1 MLFKRRQLPEL
12 YYLKHRHD
20 SEKDVVNYDDKI
32 LKSNLSSYLFN
43 NDIMNG
49 FLERLQPLLSTMFDR
64 MNIVKNFK
72 NYIVDKYER

>member
-32 LKSNLSSYLFN
+32 LKKNLSSYLFN
-43 NDIMNG
+43 NNIMNG
-49 FLERLQPLLSTMFDR
+49 FLERLQPLLATMFDR
-64 MNIVKNFK
+64 MNIIKNFK

>member
-1 MLFKRRQLPEL
+1 MLYKRKQLPEL

-20 SEKDVVNYDDKI
+20 SEKTYVNYDDKI
-32 LKSNLSSYLFN
+32 LERNLSSYLFN
-43 NDIMNG
+43 NDIMRG
-49 FLERLQPLLSTMFDR
+49 FLERLQPLLSSMFDR

>member
-1 MLFKRRQLPEL
+1 MLYKRKQLPEL

-20 SEKDVVNYDDKI
+20 SEKTYVSYDDKI
-32 LKSNLSSYLFN
+32 LERNLSPYLFN
-43 NDIMNG
+43 NDIMRG
-49 FLERLQPLLSTMFDR
+49 FIERLQPLIASMFDR

>member
-1 MLFKRRQLPEL
+1 MLYKRRQLPEL
-12 YYLKHRHD
+12 WYLKNFHNNE
-20 SEKDVVNYDDKI
+20 SDVVNYEDKI

-49 FLERLQPLLSTMFDR
+49 FLERLQPLLANMFDR

-72 NYIVDKYER
+72 NFMVDKYQV